1 MREETFAWYI
11 FYSIDTFIIF
21 LLMRIYLFIDT
32 ISHVKYP
39 YIKSVTRK
47 TDFN

>member
-32 ISHVKYP
+32 ILHMKYP
-39 YIKSVTRK
+39 YIISEE
-47 TDFN
+47 